1 MAENECSKVID
12 AIDNVGCNLN
22 SLWTS
27 PSSILVTGILFRA
40 SQMVLIFVT

>member
-1 MAENECSKVID
+1 VRSELAD
-12 AIDNVGCNLN
+12 ATDNVKYNLN

-27 PSSILVTGILFRA
+27 PSGVFVTGVSLRA